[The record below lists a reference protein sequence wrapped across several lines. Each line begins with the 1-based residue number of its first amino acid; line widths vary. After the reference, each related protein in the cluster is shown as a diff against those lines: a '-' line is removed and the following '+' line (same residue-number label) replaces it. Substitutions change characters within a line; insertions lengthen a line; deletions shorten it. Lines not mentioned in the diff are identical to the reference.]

1 VTDDELVRHRQA
13 LERRVAW
20 GVALVATLTMTV
32 SYIDRATLA
41 VLAPSVTKALDIDE
55 TAYGWLSASFS
66 IAYLVA
72 TPLSG
77 WWIDRAGAR
86 RGLVYSVL
94 VWSSVAA
101 LHALVPG
108 FGALLALRIALGFA
122 EGPSFPGSAQ
132 TVQRILPPNERARG
146 FGVLFTGSSI
156 GGMLVPPLASWLYDL
171 AGWRAAFLGTA
182 LIGLLWIPLWLYA
195 TTRAGVRERLDSPP
209 DVVATAPRPTMRS
222 LVRDP
227 MMLRALVGIF
237 AAAAVLGFLMTWG
250 AKYLERTFGVVQGDV
265 GGYLWLPPLCLDA
278 GAILFGDL
286 ASRQRRAPG
295 EPPRLLHAVGAAM
308 AMCLALL
315 PFASTP
321 WEAMAIGGVAYAG
334 GGAIY
339 TLVTAD
345 LLSRMPQG
353 SVSSAG
359 GILAGSQSLA
369 LIIINP
375 IIGRAVDHTGNY
387 DGVAIVLGLA
397 VVPTSIIWSMWPVRR
412 SA

>member
-1 VTDDELVRHRQA
+1 MSGDAPGGSID
-13 LERRVAW
+13 RRVAW
-20 GVALVATLTMTV
+20 AVALAATLTMTV

-94 VWSSVAA
+94 LWSSFAA

-108 FGALLALRIALGFA
+108 FGMLLALRIALGIA

-132 TVQRILPPNERARG
+132 TVQRILPAGERARG

-156 GGMLVPPLASWLYDL
+156 GAMLVPPLASWLYDVS
-171 AGWRAAFLGTA
+171 GWRVAFLGTA
-182 LIGLLWIPLWLYA
+182 AIGLLWIPLWMYA
-195 TTRAGVRERLDSPP
+195 TSRPGVRQRLDTPAET
-209 DVVATAPRPTMRS
+209 VANTTRPTMRQ

-227 MMLRALVGIF
+227 MMIRALFGIF
-237 AAAAVLGFLMTWG
+237 AAAGVLGFLQTWG
-250 AKYLERTFGVVQGDV
+250 AKYLVREFRVLQEDV
-265 GGYLWLPPLCLDA
+265 GQYLWLPPLCLDA

-286 ASRQRRAPG
+286 ASRQRRAAG
-295 EPPRLLHAVGAAM
+295 APPRLLHAIAAVM
-308 AMCLALL
+308 ATALALIPL
-315 PFASTP
+315 ADSP
-321 WEAMAIGGVAYAG
+321 WEAMAFGGIAYAG
-334 GGAIY
+334 GGAMY

-345 LLSRMPQG
+345 VLSRMPQG
-353 SVSSAG
+353 SVSTAA

-369 LIIINP
+369 LIIMNP
-375 IIGRAVDHTGNY
+375 IIGRAVDYTGNY
-387 DGVAIVLGLA
+387 IGVTITLGLL
-397 VVPTSIIWSMWPVRR
+397 VIPTALIWSMWPVRR

>member
-1 VTDDELVRHRQA
+1 VSGNGID
-13 LERRVAW
+13 RRVAW
-20 GVALVATLTMTV
+20 TVAIVATLTMTV

-55 TAYGWLSASFS
+55 TLYGWISSSFS

-72 TPLSG
+72 TPLAG

-108 FGALLALRIALGFA
+108 FGGLLVLRIALGMA

-132 TVQRILPPNERARG
+132 TVQRILPAGERARG

-182 LIGLLWIPLWLYA
+182 AIGLAWIPLWMFV
-195 TTRAGVRERLDSPP
+195 TGRPGVRERLDAPP
-209 DVVATAPRPTMRS
+209 EVTATPRPTIRQ

-227 MMLRALVGIF
+227 MMIRALFGIF
-237 AAAAVLGFLMTWG
+237 AAAGVLGFLQTWG
-250 AKYLERTFGVVQGDV
+250 AKYLDRTFHIAQKDV
-265 GGYLWLPPLCLDA
+265 GHYLWLPPLCLDF

-286 ASRQRRAPG
+286 ASRQARKPG
-295 EPPRLLHAVGAAM
+295 APPRMLHAIAAVM
-308 AMCLALL
+308 AIALALL
-315 PFASTP
+315 PLAESP
-321 WEAMAIGGVAYAG
+321 WAAMSLGGIAYAG

-345 LLSRMPQG
+345 LLSRMPPG
-353 SVSSAG
+353 SVSTAG

-375 IIGRAVDHTGNY
+375 LIGRAVDYTGNY
-387 DGVAIVLGLA
+387 IGVAITLGLL
-397 VVPTSIIWSMWPVRR
+397 VIPTSLVWSMWPTRR

>member
-1 VTDDELVRHRQA
+1 MN

-20 GVALVATLTMTV
+20 GVAIVATLTMTV

-41 VLAPSVTKALDIDE
+41 VLAPSAVEALAIDE

-72 TPLSG
+72 TPLAG

-108 FGALLALRIALGFA
+108 FGALLALRIALGMA

-132 TVQRILPPNERARG
+132 TVQRILPVAERARG

-182 LIGLLWIPLWLYA
+182 AIGLAWIPLWLYA
-195 TTRAGVRERLDSPP
+195 TSRAGVRQRLDAPP
-209 DVVATAPRPTMRS
+209 EVTTAPRPTLRQ
-222 LVRDP
+222 LVREP
-227 MMLRALVGIF
+227 VMVRALVGIF
-237 AAAAVLGFLMTWG
+237 AAAGVLGFLQTWG
-250 AKYLERTFGVVQGDV
+250 AKYLAREFGVAQADV
-265 GGYLWLPPLCLDA
+265 GHYLWLPPLCLDA
-278 GAILFGDL
+278 GAIVFGDL
-286 ASRQRRAPG
+286 ATRQRRAPG
-295 EPPRLLHAVGAAM
+295 EPPRHLHAVGAAM
-308 AMCLALL
+308 ALCLALI
-315 PFASTP
+315 PFARTP
-321 WEAMAIGGVAYAG
+321 WEAMIVGGIAYAG

-345 LLSRMPQG
+345 LLSRVPQG

-375 IIGRAVDHTGNY
+375 IIGRVVDHTGNY
-387 DGVAIVLGLA
+387 DAVTLVLGLL
-397 VVPTSIIWSMWPVRR
+397 VVPTSLIWSMWPTQR
-412 SA
+412 SG

>member
-1 VTDDELVRHRQA
+1 MTTID
-13 LERRVAW
+13 RRVAW
-20 GVALVATLTMTV
+20 TVALVATLTMTV

-41 VLAPSVTKALDIDE
+41 VLAPSVTKALDISE
-55 TAYGWLSASFS
+55 TAYGWISASFS

-72 TPLSG
+72 TPLAG
-77 WWIDRAGAR
+77 RWIDRAGAR

-108 FGALLALRIALGFA
+108 FGALLVLRIALGMA

-132 TVQRILPPNERARG
+132 TVQRILPAGERARG

-156 GGMLVPPLASWLYDL
+156 GGMLVPPLASWLYDI
-171 AGWRAAFLGTA
+171 AGWRTAFLGSA
-182 LIGLLWIPLWLYA
+182 AIGLAWIPLWIYV
-195 TTRAGVRERLDSPP
+195 TRRPGVAERLDAPP
-209 DVVATAPRPTMRS
+209 EITASEPRPTMRQ
-222 LVRDP
+222 LVRHP
-227 MMLRALVGIF
+227 MMIRALFGIF
-237 AAAAVLGFLMTWG
+237 AAAGVLGFLQTWG
-250 AKYLERTFGVVQGDV
+250 AKYLARTFQVSQGDV
-265 GGYLWLPPLCLDA
+265 GHYLWLPPLCLDL

-286 ASRQRRAPG
+286 ASRQRRAAG
-295 EPPRLLHAVGAAM
+295 SSPRMLHGIAALMAVALALIPFAESPWAAM
-308 AMCLALL
+308 T
-315 PFASTP
+315 F
-321 WEAMAIGGVAYAG
+321 GGIAYAG

-353 SVSSAG
+353 SVSTAG

-369 LIIINP
+369 LIIVNP

-387 DGVAIVLGLA
+387 IGVTIVLGLL
-397 VVPTSIIWSMWPVRR
+397 VIPTSLVWSMWPMRAQNKR
-412 SA
+412 PTGT